1 MQRGRFIPQP
11 VPEATQHGSQ
21 FGGDDTATDGPAV
34 GTRRH
39 FPGCW
44 MTMPLQPPPPETSR
58 RSLSRWPLQD
68 LRNSIQQNERSL
80 SVLQEVRAAMA
91 STLGS
96 GPHDMSQARHALV
109 EEVEFLKAT
118 FQRALDVAHTERDGT
133 NDLLQEAQKS
143 LRTLEQGQHDLRQQR
158 DQVQARLSN
167 QRAER
172 RDLASQLTAQTE
184 KVTELERRVQE
195 ADQAMEVMTADVIDA
210 RGYIT
215 HSARLVAGKEG
226 VVKLALQNKSLV
238 VAEMSDL
245 RRSLEAR
252 QDRDRALTTAEELQ
266 EQLRVAQARIAQL
279 EAQPLRLSASNL
291 AWDILLTENQD
302 LREAAKTQ
310 KARAKDSRVRN
321 KNPRG
326 YTETFQADALQTL
339 GALELE
345 KLLREKQASDDLG
358 KKLQAFQE
366 SERTSAT
373 ALLHANEH
381 FQDAVP
387 SFWDWVA
394 QHLLVSEAAG
404 VAPLIEA
411 WTLSNPDHFKSCNES
426 VGVISTK
433 ATRGLTEHLLR
444 RVWVPTFSAWVTNA
458 QEPSQHPWPVLVS
471 SAA

>member
-1 MQRGRFIPQP
+1 MHT
-11 VPEATQHGSQ
+11 VLCHGI
-21 FGGDDTATDGPAV
+21 V
-34 GTRRH
+34 
-39 FPGCW
+39 
-44 MTMPLQPPPPETSR
+44 
-58 RSLSRWPLQD
+58 D

-80 SVLQEVRAAMA
+80 SVPQEVRAAMA

-118 FQRALDVAHTERDGT
+118 LSEVNTEVLD
-133 NDLLQEAQKS
+133 
-143 LRTLEQGQHDLRQQR
+143 LRTALIP
-158 DQVQARLSN
+158 
-167 QRAER
+167 RAER

-245 RRSLEAR
+245 RRSLEVR
-252 QDRDRALTTAEELQ
+252 GKPPNRR

-444 RVWVPTFSAWVTNA
+444 RVWVSVRPDTSVVRKEEVKVKVSYLAEAMTSYFPTFK
-458 QEPSQHPWPVLVS
+458 
-471 SAA
+471 